1 VYPSGV
7 RPFSIAS
14 EGVILAAKTSRPPAR
29 SREADRS
36 IDLGGGSP
44 PGGPTLQP
52 NSALFV
58 NIVFANGL
66 MQTNFAGYASS
77 NGTFSGAVFEAPPPG
92 AFYTVTG
99 TAADG
104 SPVSSNTIT
113 CSP

>member
-1 VYPSGV
+1 
-7 RPFSIAS
+7 
-14 EGVILAAKTSRPPAR
+14 
-29 SREADRS
+29 
-36 IDLGGGSP
+36 
-44 PGGPTLQP
+44 
-52 NSALFV
+52 
-58 NIVFANGL
+58 